1 MINLIQE
8 NRYGITFLSSYR
20 KGGSTMEHSTTIQE
34 IVERLKSLPLE
45 QQRTVLDFILEL
57 SGELPKQYP
66 GKNLLQFVG
75 TISKSDL
82 EIMKQTIEEDC
93 GKVDESEW

>member
-1 MINLIQE
+1 
-8 NRYGITFLSSYR
+8 
-20 KGGSTMEHSTTIQE
+20 MEHSTTIQE

-82 EIMKQTIEEDC
+82 EIMKQTIEEGC
-93 GKVDESEW
+93 EQIDESEW

>member
-1 MINLIQE
+1 
-8 NRYGITFLSSYR
+8 
-20 KGGSTMEHSTTIQE
+20 MEKLTTIEE
-34 IVERLKSLPLE
+34 IAERLKSLPLE

-82 EIMKQTIEEDC
+82 EIMKQTIEEGC
-93 GKVDESEW
+93 EQIDESEW

>member
-1 MINLIQE
+1 
-8 NRYGITFLSSYR
+8 
-20 KGGSTMEHSTTIQE
+20 MEHFTTIQE

-82 EIMKQTIEEDC
+82 EIMKQTIEEGC
-93 GKVDESEW
+93 EQIDESEW